1 MIVWD
6 RIVRNLRSK
15 WFVLAGIFLAIF
27 GVLELVTPDGA
38 VEFLIAN
45 FTLVPATAEYRVMT
59 NELVTQWSLSSHC
72 SVCPPAS
79 STCLGGTIIRL
90 IISGS

>member
-1 MIVWD
+1 MMIVWD
-6 RIVRNLRSK
+6 RIVRNLRAK

-45 FTLVPATAEYRVMT
+45 LTLVPATAEYRVMT
-59 NELVTQWSLSSHC
+59 NELVIAVGPRFSG
-72 SVCPPAS
+72 VRRAPRRVRPA
-79 STCLGGTIIRL
+79 LVAHRFG
-90 IISGS
+90 